1 MIKNKLHKLLLK
13 LRLYN
18 IIYKGHFTIGKTIVG
33 QHFIIGDYVPL
44 TLKRCI
50 ELERGYH
57 QESYMQMEHD
67 VQQKALRSFTS
78 VGAAALLMT
87 GCSDHN
93 KFASTNGTMLPVPGQ
108 GPLPT
113 PQAIIPDPPHS

>member
-1 MIKNKLHKLLLK
+1 MKNKLHKLCI
-13 LRLYN
+13 RFGWYREIYN
-18 IIYKGHFTIGKTIVG
+18 GHFDIGKTLIST
-33 QHFIIGDYVPL
+33 HFIIGDYEPL

-57 QESYMQMEHD
+57 QESYMKMEHD
-67 VQQKALRSFTS
+67 VQQKAPSRRAPYYTS

-93 KFASTNGTMLPVPGQ
+93 KLISTNGTMLP
-108 GPLPT
+108 T
-113 PQAIIPDPPHS
+113 PHAMPPDPPHS